1 MVRPLGCNRIGW
13 LLYLS
18 QADPSRL
25 TDREGGRGLGAAGD
39 VHLLRRGQLHGLLLR
54 GLEDAGPSAGN
65 QGAPSPAVP
74 RSELDWAAKQE
85 RKQTT
90 DMGTITRCGHRRRNT
105 LGQMTIYHCC
115 FHGCGWK
122 KAVPYLSGVLGLP
135 MIRRGERILGSKEN
149 FSLIFSRTD
158 GAT

>member
-1 MVRPLGCNRIGW
+1 MLGPPPG
-13 LLYLS
+13 
-18 QADPSRL
+18 
-25 TDREGGRGLGAAGD
+25 TRGLRA
-39 VHLLRRGQLHGLLLR
+39 QLSPEANLTGLQ
-54 GLEDAGPSAGN
+54 N
-65 QGAPSPAVP
+65 
-74 RSELDWAAKQE
+74 K